1 MSLQPNL
8 HNGATH
14 LPPHLDFPL
23 HDGFG
28 VVIVTIQMTGT
39 VMDDAWLYYH

>member
-1 MSLQPNL
+1 MVSLERLVAAQPNL
-8 HNGATH
+8 HNGARH

-28 VVIVTIQMTGT
+28 VVIVTVAQ
-39 VMDDAWLYYH
+39 